1 MAKKMSKKKPV
12 KGSVGGKKVAK
23 KAAKKA
29 GSAGKGSGK
38 SAGKSMGPVKVGT
51 GGGASAGEI
60 GRDLVALFNAGK
72 ADDVEKK
79 WWSPKVVSVEG
90 IGLAW
95 HGAKAATAKNQQ
107 WYSENEVLGG
117 SAEGPYVGASGF
129 SVKFKMHVKHRASG
143 KETMMDEVGVYTV
156 QGGKIVREEFMYG
169 GG

>member
-12 KGSVGGKKVAK
+12 TRSAAGKKVAK
-23 KAAKKA
+23 KTAKKA
-29 GSAGKGSGK
+29 AVPSKAKAAGNGL
-38 SAGKSMGPVKVGT
+38 APVKVGT
-51 GGGASAGEI
+51 GGGASAAEI

-72 ADDVEKK
+72 ADEVEKK

-90 IGLAW
+90 VGMAW
-95 HGAKAATAKNQQ
+95 NGAKAATAKNQQ
-107 WYSENEVLGG
+107 WYSENEILGG

-129 SVKFKMHVKHRASG
+129 SVKFRMHVKHRASG